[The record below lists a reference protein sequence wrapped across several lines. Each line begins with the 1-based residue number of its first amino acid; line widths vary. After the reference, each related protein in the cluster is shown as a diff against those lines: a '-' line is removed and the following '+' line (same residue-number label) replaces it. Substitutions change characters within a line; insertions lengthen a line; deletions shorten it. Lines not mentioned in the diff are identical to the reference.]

1 MRKNNSQKKDN
12 KENKPK
18 NFKATVK
25 RLLTYI
31 KKYRLVFAVIVIFTI
46 LGTIPIIFTP
56 KILGNATTSIYN
68 SVMNK
73 APVDFVEIKKILFYL
88 VIINIFSATFTYL
101 GLSLISTYSQ
111 KIIFDIRKDI
121 NDKLSRLPLKY
132 YDTTSVG
139 DFMSRVTND
148 IDNISGALRDG
159 IFTFISAFVLII
171 SMVILMFYINVY
183 MALIII
189 ISLPLS
195 AFASKSVISKSQK
208 YFKQKQKVLGELN
221 GHVEESLSAL
231 ITVKSFNKEEDVLSE
246 FEEFNNSLKHKGLM
260 ANFLSS
266 LMMPLM
272 TLISNFTY
280 VVVSIVGAILLM
292 NGQISI
298 GNIQAFLVYT
308 RRFGMPI
315 AQIASI
321 ASFLQSTVAAAERV
335 FELLDAEELDLSFEN
350 SLPENA
356 KGNIKFE
363 HVKFGYSSDKTLME
377 DVNLEVKSG
386 ETIAIIGPT
395 GAGKTT
401 LVNLLMRFYDV
412 ASGKITVDGIDIKEL
427 DRPQLR
433 RQFGMVLQDTWLFK
447 GTIYENIA
455 YSRQDATREEVIQ
468 AAKIAK
474 AHHFIKT
481 QADGYDTII
490 NEEGSNISAGQKQLI
505 TIARAV
511 LAEPNILILDEA
523 TSSVD
528 TRTEVLIKKGLD
540 NLSKNKTT
548 FMIAHR
554 LSTIRNADRVML
566 MEKGDIIK
574 VGTYAEVVGD

>member
-1 MRKNNSQKKDN
+1 MNKNKKHD
-12 KENKPK
+12 KDNKPK

-25 RLLTYI
+25 RLMTYM
-31 KKYRLVFAVIVIFTI
+31 KKYNVVFILIILFTI
-46 LGTIPIIFTP
+46 LGTIPVIFTP

-68 SVMNK
+68 SVMNSS
-73 APVDFVEIKKILFYL
+73 PVDFIELKRILLYL
-88 VIINIFSATFTYL
+88 VLINIFSASFTYL
-101 GLSLISTYSQ
+101 GLYLVSIYSQ
-111 KIIFDIRKDI
+111 KIIFDLRKETS
-121 NDKLSRLPLKY
+121 DKLSRLPLKY
-132 YDTTSVG
+132 YDSTNVG

-148 IDNISGALRDG
+148 LDNVSGALREG
-159 IFTFISAFVLII
+159 IVTFISSFVLIL
-171 SMVILMFYINVY
+171 SMAILMFYINFY
-183 MALIII
+183 MALIVI
-189 ISLPLS
+189 ISLPIS
-195 AFASKSVISKSQK
+195 AYASKIVISKSQK
-208 YFKQKQKVLGELN
+208 YFRQKQAVIGELN

-231 ITVKSFNKEEDVLSE
+231 ITVKSFNKEEDVLSD
-246 FEEFNNSLKHKGLM
+246 FDDLNKSLRHKGLM

-272 TLISNFTY
+272 TLISNISY
-280 VVVSIVGAILLM
+280 VAVSIVGAILLM
-292 NGQISI
+292 NGQIAI

-308 RRFGMPI
+308 KRFGMPI
-315 AQIASI
+315 AQLASI
-321 ASFLQSTVAAAERV
+321 ANLLQSTIAAAERV
-335 FELLDAEELDLSFEN
+335 FELLDAEELDALYSKD
-350 SLPENA
+350 LPENI

-363 HVKFGYSSDKTLME
+363 HVKFGYSSDKTLMK

-412 ASGKITVDGIDIKEL
+412 GSGKITIDGIDIKDL
-427 DRPQLR
+427 DRAELR

-455 YSRQDATREEVIQ
+455 YSRQDASREEVIQ

-481 QADGYDTII
+481 QADGYETII

-511 LAEPNILILDEA
+511 LAEPNVLILDEA

-554 LSTIRNADRVML
+554 LSTIRNADKVML

-574 VGTYAEVVGD
+574 VGTYAEVVGE